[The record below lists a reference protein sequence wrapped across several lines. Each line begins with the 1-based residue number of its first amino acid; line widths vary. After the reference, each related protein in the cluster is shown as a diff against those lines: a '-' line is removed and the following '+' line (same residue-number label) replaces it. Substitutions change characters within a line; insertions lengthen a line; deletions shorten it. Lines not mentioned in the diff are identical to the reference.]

1 MYHFEGSC
9 GWSEKA
15 GGNSLKK
22 EGFILIEGVVIFRVR
37 NVETGTAATFPVSPD
52 TRISHR
58 IGGAGISHPEVIVI
72 YCPSDRA
79 LIFCLVGHRD
89 MVEIFR
95 LTIALVRIFRLTL
108 RATVDSL
115 TTGTN
120 RQLDVIGQISRRIVV
135 RVNPQIVWGCA
146 VDSWLCR
153 PSGLAVN
160 DYAPLGEKVR
170 FQSVDGAV
178 RLLYL
183 GGYSAKVDLQSAYRS
198 VKLHPSN
205 LILLV
210 CPGIVLGMMSP
221 LTCLTLICLLGA
233 HWPRKYFFA

>member
-1 MYHFEGSC
+1 
-9 GWSEKA
+9 
-15 GGNSLKK
+15 
-22 EGFILIEGVVIFRVR
+22 
-37 NVETGTAATFPVSPD
+37 
-52 TRISHR
+52 
-58 IGGAGISHPEVIVI
+58 
-72 YCPSDRA
+72 
-79 LIFCLVGHRD
+79 

-115 TTGTN
+115 KTGTN

-170 FQSVDGAV
+170 FQSVDDAI

-205 LILLV
+205 FDFTGLSWN
-210 CPGIVLGMMSP
+210 CSGDDEPTYMFDTP
-221 LTCLTLICLLGA
+221 LPFGSSLAPKIFLCLTQAVKCMMA
-233 HWPRKYFFA
+233 HRGYDIVAYLDDFISMKPPSSDVWQQCTHLCNYCGR